1 MLIDAHCHLDHLSEE
16 QISLF
21 LATLSEKKLEAI
33 IASGAKPADWN
44 FYKTLSENFSQVKV
58 CYGIHPSEITEHW
71 EKDLDLLEKYLPHA
85 VALGEIG
92 LDFHGIFSQENVG
105 TIKLQMKLFERQ
117 IRLAKK
123 YNLPIVIHCREAFSV
138 VKEILLYTKFDLKRV
153 MFHCFVENKEAAEWI
168 ISNGG
173 YVSYSGILT
182 FKKPGATVETAT
194 IAPLSQIFIETDA
207 PYLAPIPFRGKTNS
221 PEYVRYV
228 TEKLAEIKN
237 VSIEEIIAQTT
248 KNVHQFFRF

>member
-16 QISLF
+16 QISLL
-21 LATLSEKKLEAI
+21 LATLLEKDLEGI
-33 IASGAKPADWN
+33 IASGAKSSDWG
-44 FYKTLSENFSQVKV
+44 FYKKLAEKHSQVKV
-58 CYGIHPSEITEHW
+58 CYGIHPSEISDHW
-71 EKDLDLLEKYLPHA
+71 EQDLNLLETYLPQA

-92 LDFHGIFSQENVG
+92 LDFHGIFTQENVEM
-105 TIKLQMKLFERQ
+105 IKLQMKLFERQ
-117 IRLAKK
+117 IRLANK
-123 YNLPIVIHCREAFSV
+123 YNLPIVIHCREAFSI

-153 MFHCFVENKEAAEWI
+153 MFHCFVEDMESAQWI

-182 FKKPGATVETAT
+182 FKKPGHTIETAT
-194 IAPLSQIFIETDA
+194 FAPLSQIFIETDA
-207 PYLAPIPFRGKTNS
+207 PYLAPVPFRGKTNS

-228 TEKLAEIKN
+228 AQKLAEIKN
-237 VSIEEIIAQTT
+237 VSVEEIVAQIS